1 MADAEMG
8 NQMDETEQKP
18 DPAAEESVTGSF
30 DLCFLSF
37 SPPSLCSQTSPLLR
51 RRRQTGNVRCKGV
64 PLLLQDNLVLSIR
77 KLHWFSQ
84 EGSAETL
91 P

>member
-1 MADAEMG
+1 
-8 NQMDETEQKP
+8 MDEMEQKP
-18 DPAAEESVTGSF
+18 DPAAEESVTGAHLTCVF
-30 DLCFLSF
+30 FHF
-37 SPPSLCSQTSPLLR
+37 SLPPSLCSQTSPLLR
-51 RRRQTGNVRCKGV
+51 RRLQTVNVRCKGV
-64 PLLLQDNLVLSIR
+64 PLLHRDNLVLSIR